1 MAKDCRFSKRPKK
14 VRVNIAVY
22 PDVLQTMTRTAKY
35 LHCSRSELIEFA
47 MALLGER
54 NLDVIAKSGGRAL
67 AKQSKQLFTA
77 SALARRA
84 KPCAT

>member
-1 MAKDCRFSKRPKK
+1 MARDCRFTKRPKK

-47 MALLGER
+47 WHFWESA
-54 NLDVIAKSGGRAL
+54 NLDVIAKAGGQGL
-67 AKQSKQLFTA
+67 G
-77 SALARRA
+77 
-84 KPCAT
+84 